1 MAKLNINISDDL
13 MAWLDKRSKEI
24 NVTKTALVNLAL
36 EQYMQSYVLLSK
48 EKGLSE
54 FIDEMQKLT
63 MAIDKGEI
71 KVVKTKD

>member
-1 MAKLNINISDDL
+1 MARLNINISDYL
-13 MAWLDKRSKEI
+13 MEWLDKRSKEI
-24 NVTKTALVNLAL
+24 RVTKTALVNLAL
-36 EQYMQSYVLLSK
+36 EQYMQSHVLLSK
-48 EKGLSE
+48 EKGLSD